1 MSTKP
6 FKVQAAAQLLATT
19 SDTVRRMVD
28 ESGIEVARQ
37 EAGPKTRLFSIE
49 NIFELAR
56 YRANRRSKSAKKKQ
70 VVATVY
76 APKGGVG
83 KTTLASNFGT
93 IFALKGLRT
102 LVIDLD
108 FQANLTLSF
117 GYDSE
122 LTREEA
128 LEQGISQ
135 SKIVEY
141 HFGNL
146 IPGYPSSSGRITLQE
161 AIKKPY
167 GEYGPH
173 IVPADLNLDRLDTML
188 TYETLEGRNA
198 DLILARLIKDGLSKK
213 DQHFDVSEY
222 DIILFD
228 AAPAKNRI
236 TRGAL
241 LASDYVISP
250 VSMEKFS
257 TKALSYLSSVLTEM
271 HDQFDRS
278 PELIIVGNFF
288 DPNRVRVMTQLM
300 TITQTYRDAWLE
312 SSIRRSEDFPKALTG
327 ESDLPLVLSKPSS
340 QAAAELRDS
349 ADALLNR
356 MGLIDG

>member
-6 FKVQAAAQLLATT
+6 FKVQAAAQLLTTT

-56 YRANRRSKSAKKKQ
+56 YRANRRSKTTRKKQ

-102 LVIDLD
+102 LIIDLD

-122 LTREEA
+122 LTLEEA
-128 LEQGISQ
+128 VEQGISQ

-146 IPGYPSSSGRITLQE
+146 IPNYPSGRVTLQE
-161 AIKKPY
+161 AIKKPF
-167 GEYGPH
+167 GEFGPH

-198 DLILARLIKDGLSKK
+198 DLILAKLIKDGQKK
-213 DQHFDVSEY
+213 DQHFDISEY
-222 DIILFD
+222 DVILFD

-288 DPNRVRVMTQLM
+288 DPNRVRVMGQLM
-300 TITQTYRDAWLE
+300 TITQTYRDAWLDR
-312 SSIRRSEDFPKALTG
+312 SIRRSEDFPKALTG

-340 QAAAELRDS
+340 QAATELRES